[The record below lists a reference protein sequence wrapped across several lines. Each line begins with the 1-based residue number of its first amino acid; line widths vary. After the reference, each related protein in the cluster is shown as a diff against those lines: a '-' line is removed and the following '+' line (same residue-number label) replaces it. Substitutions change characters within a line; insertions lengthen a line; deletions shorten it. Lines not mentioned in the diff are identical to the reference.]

1 MAEYWDGDVPWF
13 SVVDAPGASD
23 VYVIDTQRTISS
35 LGLEN
40 SATRVLP
47 VNTTII
53 SARGTVGK
61 LALVGSPMAMNQS
74 CYALRG
80 KEGIGPYFVYFAAKH
95 LVTALQQNTH
105 GTVFD
110 TITRDTFAAID
121 LVIPS
126 QSALSSFERQVEP
139 LLRRILSNLHESRT
153 LAAIRDALL
162 PKLLSG
168 EVRIGVA

>member
-1 MAEYWDGDVPWF
+1 M
-13 SVVDAPGASD
+13 
-23 VYVIDTQRTISS
+23 
-35 LGLEN
+35 
-40 SATRVLP
+40 
-47 VNTTII
+47 
-53 SARGTVGK
+53 
-61 LALVGSPMAMNQS
+61 
-74 CYALRG
+74 
-80 KEGIGPYFVYFAAKH
+80 YFAAKH